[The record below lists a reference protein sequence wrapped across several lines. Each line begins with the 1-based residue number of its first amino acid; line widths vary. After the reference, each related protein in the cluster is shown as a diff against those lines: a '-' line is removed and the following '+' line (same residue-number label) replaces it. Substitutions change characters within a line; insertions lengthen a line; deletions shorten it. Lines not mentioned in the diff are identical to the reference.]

1 MSLTEHHG
9 RSTASAAG
17 DTHIHQDWTSEVELS
32 SRRTLILIAAIAV
45 GAIAAFA
52 LFNYVQGIEDRA
64 NDNAQRVEIY
74 KVAQDIPKGLPGEQ
88 AIADGYVARD
98 EIPMEFLPANY
109 TTSLETIE
117 GKVALN
123 DLSANQVLVEG
134 MFVDPASALIT
145 FSERLED
152 GNVTMT
158 VSVDQVRG
166 VAGLLVPGD
175 EVNILVNVAPGAAVA
190 VEGQTAEDISPY
202 TAPARYL
209 YQRVPIIAI
218 GRSAVPQPGETVD
231 AAAAAA
237 GTGTI
242 TFAVPPD
249 AAQRIASVDPAQI
262 YLSLVPPDFEP
273 VPLPPFDVAE
283 QLPGE
288 DGGRLTPFGP
298 AGQE

>member
-1 MSLTEHHG
+1 M
-9 RSTASAAG
+9 
-17 DTHIHQDWTSEVELS
+17 
-32 SRRTLILIAAIAV
+32 ILIAAIAV

-52 LFNYVQGIEDRA
+52 LFSYVQGIEDRA
-64 NDNAQRVEIY
+64 NEDAELIEVF

-88 AIADGYVARD
+88 ATAESYIERS
-98 EIPMEFLPANY
+98 EIPRQFLPANY
-109 TTSLETIE
+109 TRSLETIE

-134 MFVDPASALIT
+134 MFVDPAAALIT

-152 GNVTMT
+152 GDVAIT

-175 EVNILVNVAPGAAVA
+175 RVNIMVANQLEDSVPVVGS
-190 VEGQTAEDISPY
+190 EGEETRYQQ
-202 TAPARYL
+202 PARYL
-209 YQRVPIIAI
+209 YHDVPIIAI

-231 AAAAAA
+231 PAAAET

-242 TFAVPPD
+242 TFAVPPE
-249 AAQRIASVDPAQI
+249 AAQRIASVDPTSI
-262 YLSLVPPDFEP
+262 YLSLVPPDYTAEAIP
-273 VPLPPFDVAE
+273 PLDLQE
-283 QLPGE
+283 SLPGE

-298 AGQE
+298 EGRE

>member
-64 NDNAQRVEIY
+64 NENAERVEIY
-74 KVAQDIPKGLPGEQ
+74 KVAQDVPKGLPGEQ

-175 EVNILVNVAPGAAVA
+175 EVNILVNVSPGEAVP
-190 VEGQTAEDISPY
+190 VEGQSVEDVSPY

-242 TFAVPPD
+242 TFAVPPE
-249 AAQRIASVDPAQI
+249 AAQRIASVEPGSI

-273 VPLPPFDVAE
+273 VPLPPFDTEEV
-283 QLPGE
+283 LPGE
-288 DGGRLTPFGP
+288 DQARLTPFGP

>member
-1 MSLTEHHG
+1 M
-9 RSTASAAG
+9 
-17 DTHIHQDWTSEVELS
+17 
-32 SRRTLILIAAIAV
+32 ILIAAIAV

-52 LFNYVQGIEDRA
+52 LWNYVGGIEDRA
-64 NDNAQRVEIY
+64 NEQAERIEVF

-88 AIADGYVARD
+88 ATAEGYITRS
-98 EIPMEFLPANY
+98 EIPREFLPANY
-109 TTSLETIE
+109 TNNLETIE

-152 GNVTMT
+152 GSVTMT

-175 EVNILVNVAPGAAVA
+175 EVNILVVNELPEGVA
-190 VEGQTAEDISPY
+190 VEGEGPENQSPY
-202 TAPARYL
+202 TQPARYL

-218 GRSAVPQPGETVD
+218 GQSAVPQPGETVD
-231 AAAAAA
+231 AEAAAT
-237 GTGTI
+237 GVGTI

-249 AAQRIASVDPAQI
+249 AAQRIASVDPTSI

-273 VPLPPFDVAE
+273 TAMPQLEIFE
-283 QLPGE
+283 TLPGE
-288 DGGRLTPFGP
+288 DGNRLTPFGP
-298 AGQE
+298 AGRE